1 VWSYDCRADGSGT
14 NSNTNATTHIGPMMM
29 MDAATIDAADAHTAS
44 AISASI
50 RHGVRRNTRD
60 AKNGRCSD
68 GSDRSIRHEIS
79 FLRLRVQLDLSEAQ
93 CQAKYCSKLL
103 TQKKT

>member
-1 VWSYDCRADGSGT
+1 VWGYDCRADGSGT
-14 NSNTNATTHIGPMMM
+14 DSNTNTTAHIGPM

-50 RHGVRRNTRD
+50 RHGVRRNTSD

-79 FLRLRVQLDLSEAQ
+79 FLRLRVQLDLTKAQ
-93 CQAKYCSKLL
+93 CQS
-103 TQKKT
+103 